1 MIKRMN
7 GGIFEDGESLL
18 IVTINF
24 AYDTNMV
31 VYPALRSDTPVFC
44 GIANT
49 TISSNLFFR
58 GGA

>member
-31 VYPALRSDTPVFC
+31 VYPTLRSDTPVFC
-44 GIANT
+44 EIANT
-49 TISSNLFFR
+49 TSSNLFFR